1 MGKSSRPFGGNGEA
15 SFPYFPC
22 STLLESATVGI
33 NQLWES
39 KTMSDERLR
48 LTPGERK
55 NLRDLYEKRFTQE
68 KLAEKAGISLDTL
81 KQMLGTKGDKDLVN
95 KWDIE
100 KVADALG
107 CHPTEFINSQR
118 WNIEKSKYTGRF
130 QGLIEEKIR
139 KFVGREFVFKAFEK
153 FIETHDRGYF
163 TVVGDPGEGK
173 STVAAKYVKDHPYCL
188 YYFNVYTDSQNRADQ
203 FLQCICQQLICEY
216 GLEDYYQPDSLPQEA
231 KEDGNFLKNLLQKV
245 SDKLKPYEKVVIV
258 VDALDEVNMSHQQ
271 NGFNILYLP
280 RYLPKG
286 VYFLLTR
293 RRELETRLL
302 FETPQEIF
310 DFKDYTMN
318 SREDIKNYIY
328 LFFEDEFKNSLNE
341 WIVNQNLNKKEF
353 VETLAE
359 KSENNFMYLRYVLP
373 EIAKGYYQN
382 LQIEN
387 LPQGL
392 TSYYED
398 HWRRMGM
405 QDQLL
410 FKAKVYIIYILLQSD
425 DPISFKVIY
434 KYANAYQ
441 LEVDSITLEQVLKAW
456 NSFLDSKQIEN
467 EKCYKIYHA
476 SFADFLRRKNIIKA
490 AEIDISN
497 INKKMHNV
505 LWNDL
510 YASTEEDNTD
520 E

>member
-1 MGKSSRPFGGNGEA
+1 
-15 SFPYFPC
+15 
-22 STLLESATVGI
+22 
-33 NQLWES
+33 
-39 KTMSDERLR
+39 MSDKRLK
-48 LTPGERK
+48 LTPGERQK
-55 NLRDLYEKRFTQE
+55 LKELYNEKKFNQE
-68 KLAEKAGISLDTL
+68 ELADQAGISLDTL

-100 KVADALG
+100 KVAEALG
-107 CHPTEFINSQR
+107 CHPTEFMNPER

-153 FIETHDRGYF
+153 FIKTHDRGYF

-173 STVAAKYVKDHPYCL
+173 STVAAKYVNDHPSCL

-203 FLQCICQQLICEY
+203 FLECICQQLICEY
-216 GLEDYYQPDSLPQEA
+216 GLEDYQPNSLPQEA

-245 SDKLKPYEKVVIV
+245 SDKLKPHEKKVVIV
-258 VDALDEVNMSHQQ
+258 IDALDEVNMSHQQ

-280 RYLPKG
+280 RYLPKS

-318 SREDIKNYIY
+318 SREDIKKYIY
-328 LFFEDEFKNSLNE
+328 LFFEDEFKNSLYE
-341 WIVNQNLNKKEF
+341 WIGNQNLNKKEF
-353 VETLAE
+353 IDTLAE

-382 LQIEN
+382 LQLEN

-405 QDQLL
+405 QDKPLPKL
-410 FKAKVYIIYILLQSD
+410 KIKIVYILGVLRKPVSRQLIAKFVSVKDEIIVQEVLNEWSQFLHYSQIQGQTRY
-425 DPISFKVIY
+425 KV
-434 KYANAYQ
+434 
-441 LEVDSITLEQVLKAW
+441 
-456 NSFLDSKQIEN
+456 
-467 EKCYKIYHA
+467 YHA
-476 SFADFLRRKNIIKA
+476 SFADFLSRKEMIEA
-490 AEIDISN
+490 AGIEITEIHGSITN
-497 INKKMHNV
+497 A
-505 LWNDL
+505 LLEDL
-510 YASTEEDNTD
+510 DTTEDED
-520 E
+520 

>member
-1 MGKSSRPFGGNGEA
+1 
-15 SFPYFPC
+15 
-22 STLLESATVGI
+22 
-33 NQLWES
+33 
-39 KTMSDERLR
+39 MSDKRLGLTEEERQKLK
-48 LTPGERK
+48 E
-55 NLRDLYEKRFTQE
+55 LYKEKGFTQE
-68 KLAEKAGISLDTL
+68 ELAEKAGISLDTL
-81 KQMLGTKGDKDLVN
+81 KQMLGTRKPDLVD
-95 KWDIE
+95 KFQIE
-100 KVADALG
+100 KVAEALG
-107 CHPTEFINSQR
+107 CDPTEFMNPQR
-118 WNIEKSKYTGRF
+118 WNIDKSKYTGRF

-139 KFVGREFVFKAFEK
+139 NFVGREFVFNAFAK

-173 STVAAKYVKDHPYCL
+173 STVAAKYVNDHSSCL
-188 YYFNVYTDSQNRADQ
+188 YYFNIYNDSKSRADK
-203 FLQCICQQLICEY
+203 FLKSICQQLICEY
-216 GLEDYYQPDSLPQEA
+216 GLEDYQPDSLPQEA
-231 KEDGNFLKNLLQKV
+231 TEDSNFLKDLLQQV
-245 SDKLKPYEKVVIV
+245 SDKLKPDEKVVIV
-258 VDALDEVNMSHQQ
+258 VDALDEVNLSDQQ
-271 NGFNILYLP
+271 NGSNILYLP

-310 DFKDYTMN
+310 DFKDYTVY

-328 LFFEDEFKNSLNE
+328 LFFEDEFKNSLNG

-405 QDQLL
+405 QDKPLPKL
-410 FKAKVYIIYILLQSD
+410 KIKIVYILGVLRKPVSRQLIAKFVSVKDEIIVQEVLNEWSQFLHFSQIQGQTRY
-425 DPISFKVIY
+425 KV
-434 KYANAYQ
+434 
-441 LEVDSITLEQVLKAW
+441 
-456 NSFLDSKQIEN
+456 
-467 EKCYKIYHA
+467 YHA
-476 SFADFLRRKNIIKA
+476 SFADFLSRKEIIEA
-490 AEIDISN
+490 AGIEIIDIHGSITN
-497 INKKMHNV
+497 A
-505 LWNDL
+505 LLEDL
-510 YASTEEDNTD
+510 DTTEDED
-520 E
+520 

>member
-1 MGKSSRPFGGNGEA
+1 
-15 SFPYFPC
+15 
-22 STLLESATVGI
+22 
-33 NQLWES
+33 
-39 KTMSDERLR
+39 MSDKRLK
-48 LTPGERK
+48 LTEGEREE
-55 NLRDLYEKRFTQE
+55 LTQLYKEKGFTQQQ
-68 KLAEKAGISLDTL
+68 LAEKAGISLDTL

-107 CHPTEFINSQR
+107 CHPTEFMNPQR

-130 QGLIEEKIR
+130 QGLIKEKIR
-139 KFVGREFVFKAFEK
+139 KFVGRKFVFNAFEK

-173 STVAAKYVKDHPYCL
+173 STVAAKYVNDHPSCL

-203 FLQCICQQLICEY
+203 FLECICQQLICEY
-216 GLEDYYQPDSLPQEA
+216 GLEDSQPDSLPKEA
-231 KEDGNFLKNLLQKV
+231 KEDGNFFKNLLQKV
-245 SDKLKPYEKVVIV
+245 SDKLKPHEKAVIV
-258 VDALDEVNMSHQQ
+258 IDALDEVNMSHQQ

-310 DFKDYTMN
+310 DFKDYTEY
-318 SREDIKNYIY
+318 SREDIKKYISG
-328 LFFEDEFKNSLNE
+328 FFENDEFKNSLNE
-341 WIVNQNLNKKEF
+341 WIVNQNLRKTEF
-353 VETLAE
+353 IDKLTE
-359 KSENNFMYLRYVLP
+359 KSENNFMYLKCVLP

-382 LQIEN
+382 LQIKN

-398 HWRRMGM
+398 HWRRMVM
-405 QDQLL
+405 EDQSL
-410 FKAKVYIIYILLQSD
+410 FEAKVYVIYILLQSD
-425 DPISFKVIY
+425 DPISFEVIY
-434 KYANAYQ
+434 KYVSAYQ
-441 LEVDSITLEQVLKAW
+441 LEVNAITLQQVLKAW
-456 NSFLDSKQIEN
+456 NPFLDSTQIEN

-476 SFADFLRRKNIIKA
+476 SFADFLRRKDTIKA
-490 AEIDISN
+490 AKIDIYN
-497 INKKMHNV
+497 VNQKMHNV